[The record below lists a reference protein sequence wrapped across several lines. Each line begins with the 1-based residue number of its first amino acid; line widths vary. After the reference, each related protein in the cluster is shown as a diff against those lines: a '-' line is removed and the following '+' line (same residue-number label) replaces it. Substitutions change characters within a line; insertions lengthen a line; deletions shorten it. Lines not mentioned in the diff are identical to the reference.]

1 MVKGLLCKKPG
12 VNAFK
17 KEPEGKAQ
25 QEMGLRFNFSAKVE
39 QGKEAEY
46 LEMIKVEQNKFLQLA
61 KIAAVPDGQENMDPS
76 SKVVEN
82 MQNLSPITP
91 NDHKSQNQKGLV
103 SFSGQSIDQSS
114 ASILSI

>member
-1 MVKGLLCKKPG
+1 MPKKPVTNG
-12 VNAFK
+12 FK
-17 KEPEGKAQ
+17 KESEGKP
-25 QEMGLRFNFSAKVE
+25 QEMGVRFNFSAKVE

-61 KIAAVPDGQENMDPS
+61 KIAVPDGQENMDPS
-76 SKVVEN
+76 KVGN

-91 NDHKSQNQKGLV
+91 NDQKSNNQMGQV
-103 SFSGQSIDQSS
+103 SFSGQSVDQSC

>member
-1 MVKGLLCKKPG
+1 
-12 VNAFK
+12 
-17 KEPEGKAQ
+17 
-25 QEMGLRFNFSAKVE
+25 MGLRFNFSSKVE

-61 KIAAVPDGQENMDPS
+61 KIAVPDGQENMDPS
-76 SKVVEN
+76 CKVVEN

-91 NDHKSQNQKGLV
+91 NDHKSQNQKGVV